1 MFDGFP
7 LNENQYVTSTLL
19 SIYIWVVSGQNIL
32 EKILLQSLV
41 TLAIILSR
49 ALGLNV
55 FWLFWSLY

>member
-19 SIYIWVVSGQNIL
+19 SIYILVVSGQNIL

-55 FWLFWSLY
+55 F